1 MKKAIL
7 ILSVLSACVML
18 SSCGGSES
26 SAAASKEESAAE
38 TVVPEGLK
46 GLSCSE
52 EAVKLSEYMMDGK
65 YDSVNA
71 AFTEDLAGKMP
82 AGDLQVYWE
91 VLLAEAGTYNGHI
104 DTMTSEESG
113 KNVSDCVLDYSAKD
127 IVLSYV
133 FEEDGRVSTFWLD
146 LQDNA

>member
-1 MKKAIL
+1 MKKTIL
-7 ILSVLSACVML
+7 ILAACL
-18 SSCGGSES
+18 LLTSCGGHES
-26 SAAASKEESAAE
+26 SAAASAEESAAGYALPE
-38 TVVPEGLK
+38 ELEGL
-46 GLSCSE
+46 SFSE

-65 YDSVNA
+65 YDSVSA
-71 AFTEDLAGKMP
+71 AFTEELAGKMP
-82 AGDLQVYWE
+82 AEDLQVYWE
-91 VLLAEAGTYNGHI
+91 VLLPEAGTYNGHI